1 MGRSSRCESVRM
13 LAESRVCGE
22 SGWTSGQVV
31 ALKWAGGSGGP
42 AEVALLTAG
51 PQEQFLMMEDLSI
64 LLCIGTSPSTEC
76 SSEVMG
82 Y

>member
-1 MGRSSRCESVRM
+1 M
-13 LAESRVCGE
+13 
-22 SGWTSGQVV
+22 V
-31 ALKWAGGSGGP
+31 ALKWAVGSGSP

-64 LLCIGTSPSTEC
+64 LLCIETSPSTEC
-76 SSEVMG
+76 SSEVIR